1 MTKIL
6 IQALK
11 FMGRRRY
18 LYLFAIIAM
27 AVLKAL
33 LDVVTSFFVKQLYL
47 IMEGRNFADIIPSVG
62 KNIFLGVIIII
73 IWRYFTIVYNNEA
86 KRATAVIQKAVYQKA
101 LKLPF
106 VYYEENAQGSFL
118 SRLSYN
124 IDKASDVY
132 GSRFRRVV
140 TPFISV
146 GVYLIAMFSLNLKM
160 SLLLLLANTM
170 LLIINLSINSP
181 MKRIGEKIL
190 VTKQEE
196 TGIFL
201 SILQGAKVIRMY
213 EMKDIM
219 KEKYENILAKW
230 GKQQGLRGVL
240 LAVLES
246 FHSGFDLLCSVLFI
260 GIGIIMMNK
269 GSILL
274 GELVAIYVLYTSF
287 NFHFLQIGKYI
298 PELNECLVYM
308 RDLFEFLELEEE
320 KEGNTTIDYL
330 EPLLENESVIS
341 FRDVSFGYKEKTPI
355 LDNMSVDF
363 ESGIMTAITG
373 RTGCGKSTLLKLI
386 LGFYPVN
393 SGKIYLYGKGLGEI
407 GWQKVREMIAY
418 VPQEPYLYNVSIAE
432 NISYGKLGA
441 STDEIIRA
449 ARAANAHEF
458 IMRQQDGYNTI
469 ISEGGASL
477 SGGERQRIAIARAI
491 LKDAPI
497 IFMDEATS
505 ALDNESEKSIND
517 FLSNRYQNKTII
529 IIAHRPTTIEKA
541 AVQINIS
548 KR

>member
-1 MTKIL
+1 M
-6 IQALK
+6 
-11 FMGRRRY
+11 
-18 LYLFAIIAM
+18 
-27 AVLKAL
+27 
-33 LDVVTSFFVKQLYL
+33 
-47 IMEGRNFADIIPSVG
+47 
-62 KNIFLGVIIII
+62 
-73 IWRYFTIVYNNEA
+73 
-86 KRATAVIQKAVYQKA
+86 
-101 LKLPF
+101 
-106 VYYEENAQGSFL
+106 
-118 SRLSYN
+118 
-124 IDKASDVY
+124 
-132 GSRFRRVV
+132 
-140 TPFISV
+140 
-146 GVYLIAMFSLNLKM
+146 
-160 SLLLLLANTM
+160 
-170 LLIINLSINSP
+170 
-181 MKRIGEKIL
+181 
-190 VTKQEE
+190 
-196 TGIFL
+196 
-201 SILQGAKVIRMY
+201 
-213 EMKDIM
+213 
-219 KEKYENILAKW
+219 
-230 GKQQGLRGVL
+230 
-240 LAVLES
+240 
-246 FHSGFDLLCSVLFI
+246 
-260 GIGIIMMNK
+260 
-269 GSILL
+269 

-330 EPLLENESVIS
+330 EPLLESESVIS
-341 FRDVSFGYKEKTPI
+341 FRAVSFGYKEKTPI